1 MQGLKRTP
9 TSSCVAVLLQVFGL
23 RKLEKELEFKRF
35 CLGNKIGIKGFSLGK
50 QEKEVIDGGK
60 S

>member
-1 MQGLKRTP
+1 M
-9 TSSCVAVLLQVFGL
+9 LLQVFSL

-35 CLGNKIGIKGFSLGK
+35 CLGNKIGIKGFSLMNQG
-50 QEKEVIDGGK
+50 KEVIDGGR